1 VLCVNWKNVTLALI
15 PDVVYVIMLHAQE
28 LLKEREMMKFF
39 VWGVNGDF
47 QILGNY
53 TVVQNH

>member
-1 VLCVNWKNVTLALI
+1 VNWKNVTLALI